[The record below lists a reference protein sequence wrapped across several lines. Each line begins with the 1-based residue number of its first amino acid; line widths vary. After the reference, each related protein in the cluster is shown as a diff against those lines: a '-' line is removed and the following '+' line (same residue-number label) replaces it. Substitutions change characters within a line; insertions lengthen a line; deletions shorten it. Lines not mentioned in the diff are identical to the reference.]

1 MALQS
6 KYQNNAQP
14 LLTEQVEATSLRA
27 QLLAHKMT
35 ALRRGILLPDV
46 FIAELEDFALRNSI
60 SECSS
65 ANKEEISFN
74 ERGPCYCERCL
85 KAFALHHGREHG
97 LTKEA
102 LSFIDALFNVEA
114 GHHGY
119 YLDDDELISLSSF
132 SLSLKDV
139 ARA

>member
-1 MALQS
+1 MDLQS
-6 KYQNNAQP
+6 TYQNNAQP
-14 LLTEQVEATSLRA
+14 LLTERTRADSLRA
-27 QLLAHKMT
+27 QLLAHKMS
-35 ALRRGILLPDV
+35 ALRQGILLPDV

-60 SECSS
+60 AECSS
-65 ANKEEISFN
+65 INKGEMSFD
-74 ERGPCYCERCL
+74 ERGSCYCERCL

-102 LSFIDALFNVEA
+102 LSFIDETFKVEA

-132 SLSLKDV
+132 SLSLSSLNL
-139 ARA
+139 A